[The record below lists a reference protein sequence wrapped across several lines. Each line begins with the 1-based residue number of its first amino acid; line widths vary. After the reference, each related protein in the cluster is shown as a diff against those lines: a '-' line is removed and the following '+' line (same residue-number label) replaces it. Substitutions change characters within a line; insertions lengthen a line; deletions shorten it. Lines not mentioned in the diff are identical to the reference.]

1 MMLLSSPSNNNNNN
15 NNNPAAEAFAS
26 ATLSIVNPNSK
37 ITPVVAVADDADAIK
52 NNKVHK
58 TRAYY
63 RDSSGRARVHLR
75 VRLEIPPAHPTT
87 TTTTAI
93 NVDSNDDDG
102 DNDGVAVVGGIGGGM
117 EALLEC
123 GCIHPVPVE
132 SEAIVSSSSSA
143 DDDKKQEEDAQ
154 ETTQEEEETTKK
166 EEGDNLWQDELSTIG
181 RNVKGEEIKSPWFT
195 DTAFTFECCTTNNNG
210 VASNSLSSDKKK
222 SSSASNNN
230 NNNKS
235 TTITAA
241 GGEAATSW
249 ALEGVTILHSQIE
262 RRSNDD
268 DSPQDAKKKKKKAP
282 ISALLFDIEIAVGG
296 DGILRSAGSS
306 SREVLE
312 EGELELR
319 AVLRQKNKFRGKDDD
334 YDNAA
339 AVEEKIASSNNN
351 NGAAAAAAAK
361 LLLGGGT
368 VGIAAGLLG
377 LELGGCGALP
387 PGTKKTLLRGGGG
400 GMHHQQQQLQHNN
413 INQQQITVQ
422 QQLHYDT
429 KILRTS
435 PPLRIHATLIPPLQL
450 TVREVCG
457 ARAASGSTLVEITVE
472 HSSRWHKE
480 DVTVTGIAF
489 HPGQSRL
496 WDGTN
501 NDYSG
506 WGGGPGDDDDGL
518 EEEKEGG
525 GGGGGGGGEEDDDD
539 DDDDGRESIFKNH
552 NMNITTAASVTTANV
567 IVSDGK
573 SMQGGELSVIDMSRR
588 VRWGFAPGSAPDL
601 PLVLG
606 PYEAFATVIQ
616 IDAGED
622 VRSRA
627 FLSPISV
634 NAMIGSSS
642 SSSSVSSSKKK
653 KTKKKNNSVDNNFV
667 EEKKDHGERI
677 MVTADARWTSSRVG
691 VENSDAFR
699 VDMSLRGGLETACR
713 VGAPLVVSLR
723 VLNLSMD
730 PRDLM
735 LLMAKDGEGRNSG
748 LQWER
753 PAEGRRRRTGSVG
766 GNREQLLHQ
775 YSNNAVH
782 TKENHSFNTA
792 VVSEVNGYTFGVWG
806 LSGDDDGTTRHH
818 RDHEL
823 LAVDAALLLGEV
835 KGQHS
840 IEAELRFVPLREG
853 TLDVPNLKL
862 YDKRGMKWYNCVHTL
877 KIVARQSNV

>member
-1 MMLLSSPSNNNNNN
+1 M
-15 NNNPAAEAFAS
+15 
-26 ATLSIVNPNSK
+26 K
-37 ITPVVAVADDADAIK
+37 
-52 NNKVHK
+52 
-58 TRAYY
+58 
-63 RDSSGRARVHLR
+63 
-75 VRLEIPPAHPTT
+75 
-87 TTTTAI
+87 
-93 NVDSNDDDG
+93 
-102 DNDGVAVVGGIGGGM
+102 GG
-117 EALLEC
+117 
-123 GCIHPVPVE
+123 
-132 SEAIVSSSSSA
+132 
-143 DDDKKQEEDAQ
+143 
-154 ETTQEEEETTKK
+154 
-166 EEGDNLWQDELSTIG
+166 N
-181 RNVKGEEIKSPWFT
+181 KSPWFT
-195 DTAFTFECCTTNNNG
+195 DTTCTFECT
-210 VASNSLSSDKKK
+210 VASSNSNSS
-222 SSSASNNN
+222 N
-230 NNNKS
+230 
-235 TTITAA
+235 TT
-241 GGEAATSW
+241 W
-249 ALEGVTILHSQIE
+249 ALEGVTILHSEIE
-262 RRSNDD
+262 RCSSSSSDD
-268 DSPQDAKKKKKKAP
+268 PKAP

-296 DGILRSAGSS
+296 HGVITRNDSVN
-306 SREVLE
+306 EMLE
-312 EGELELR
+312 EGELELC
-319 AVLRQKNKFRGKDDD
+319 AVLRQKTKYRGNDGDSEAGGG
-334 YDNAA
+334 NG
-339 AVEEKIASSNNN
+339 ASSHGNNTN
-351 NGAAAAAAAK
+351 TAAK
-361 LLLGGGT
+361 SLLGGKEGM
-368 VGIAAGLLG
+368 GIAAGLLG
-377 LELGGCGALP
+377 LEF
-387 PGTKKTLLRGGGG
+387 GGGSLSPSVLSRAG
-400 GMHHQQQQLQHNN
+400 GGPPRSTTSPKNEMEMH
-413 INQQQITVQ
+413 
-422 QQLHYDT
+422 YGT

-472 HSSRWHKE
+472 HSSGWHRE
-480 DVTVTGIAF
+480 NVTVTGIAF

-496 WDGTN
+496 W
-501 NDYSG
+501 
-506 WGGGPGDDDDGL
+506 GDTSL
-518 EEEKEGG
+518 EK
-525 GGGGGGGGEEDDDD
+525 GGEIDDASSPGMGLSDNNN
-539 DDDDGRESIFKNH
+539 S
-552 NMNITTAASVTTANV
+552 MN
-567 IVSDGK
+567 VSEGK

-634 NAMIGSSS
+634 NAMIGGSSIAIIDNS
-642 SSSSVSSSKKK
+642 
-653 KTKKKNNSVDNNFV
+653 NNNINDST
-667 EEKKDHGERI
+667 EKDGERI

-699 VDMSLRGGLETACR
+699 VDMSLRGGLVTACR

-723 VLNLSMD
+723 VLNLSME

-753 PAEGRRRRTGSVG
+753 PVEGRRRRIGRQGGG

-775 YSNNAVH
+775 YSENAVH
-782 TKENHSFNTA
+782 AKENHSFNTA

-877 KIVARQSNV
+877 KIVAIGQRKHCLLLNTTV